1 MGRHLER
8 SIWVAVV
15 AVLATTL
22 VWLAAVSGAALIFF
36 HWLPAAQALAVA
48 RALGHVAVILF
59 VRVWPALPLFAI
71 GGIILALVL
80 GRTAPNPREVRHA

>member
-48 RALGHVAVILF
+48 RAA
-59 VRVWPALPLFAI
+59 RSTW
-71 GGIILALVL
+71 
-80 GRTAPNPREVRHA
+80 R